1 MTYVTE
7 LIKSFIND
15 SMFTNDAFGVNFT
28 EMAIQ
33 IVSTLL
39 LFLVI
44 RFFFWNHITA
54 YLEGRKVQMAK
65 EYDDAK
71 EASASAQEVKLIA
84 EAELNKIR
92 LSAKDLIEDSRA
104 RGEKERSEIVLKAKK
119 EASIVLENAKK
130 EIDSEVEKARIGLND
145 EIVSVAVLMAE
156 KVIKREID
164 EKKHQDLVKDI
175 TNEVMN

>member
-39 LFLVI
+39 LFLVV
-44 RFFFWNHITA
+44 RFFFWNHVTA
-54 YLEGRKVQMAK
+54 YLEGRKAAMAK
-65 EYDDAK
+65 EYEDAK
-71 EASASAQEVKLIA
+71 EANVQVQEIKLASET
-84 EAELNKIR
+84 ELNQIR
-92 LSAKDLIEDSRA
+92 LSAKDVIEDAKA
-104 RGEKERSEIVLKAKK
+104 RGEKERTEIVVKAKK
-119 EASIVLENAKK
+119 EANVVLENARK
-130 EIDSEVEKARIGLND
+130 EIDSEIEKARSELND

-164 EKKHQDLVKDI
+164 EKKHQDLVQEVTK
-175 TNEVMN
+175 EVMN